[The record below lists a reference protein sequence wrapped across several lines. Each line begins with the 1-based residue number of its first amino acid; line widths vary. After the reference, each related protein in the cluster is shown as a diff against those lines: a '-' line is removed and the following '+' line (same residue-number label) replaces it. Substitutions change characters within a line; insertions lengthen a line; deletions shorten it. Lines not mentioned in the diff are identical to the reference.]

1 MVKVVFGWVVRWER
15 IPGRVVVGEDT
26 AEAREQRSSLMV
38 MEGVYPFIMTIL
50 LA

>member
-1 MVKVVFGWVVRWER
+1 M
-15 IPGRVVVGEDT
+15 VVGEDT